1 MESIAPPYTH
11 QPVGAVYRADAG
23 AHQGVTFTL
32 WAPLAQSA
40 RVLINEET
48 TVDLEAQPF
57 GYWSTHMPE
66 AKPGDLYYFR
76 IDDQEPRPDPASLA
90 QPSGVHGP
98 SEVIDLHGF
107 RWQDDGWSGLPLSE
121 MIIYELHVGTF
132 TPEGTFMA
140 IIDRLDYFT
149 ELGVNA
155 LEIMPVAQF
164 PGERNWGYDGVY
176 PYAAQHS
183 YGGALGM
190 MQLVDACHQRGIAVI
205 LDVVY
210 NHLGPEGNYLPV
222 YGPYLTDKHH
232 TPWGK
237 AINMD
242 DAHCDGVRH
251 YFLQNARQWLA
262 DFHIDG
268 LRLDA
273 VHAIKDTS
281 ARHFLADLSAQ
292 TDELTQQTGRTYVL
306 IGECDLNDVRYL
318 SPRERNGFGLTGQW
332 IDEFHHSL
340 HAFITGERDGYY
352 EDFGT
357 FAHVLKAFQDSYVY
371 DGQYSK
377 HRQRVFGNSAE
388 AHPYDQFVVF
398 TQNHDQV
405 GNRMVG
411 DRLTGSESFDTLKL
425 LAGAA
430 ILSPSVP
437 MLFMG
442 EEYGEKNP
450 FQYFVSHTDPALVK
464 AVREGRSREFAYFQR
479 EGLTV
484 PDPQSEE
491 TFQRSKLSWKY
502 QEGDAA
508 TLFRFYKTLID
519 LRKTL
524 PALQTT
530 HRRTVTIDSP
540 QDNVLLMG
548 RALEPDASPQVY
560 VAFNFGETDVTL
572 PSFTDAQTEQRLDS
586 TEEEWQGEDAS
597 EEKEENRAPSPDAST
612 SRLRAR
618 SFRVFQVTN

>member
-1 MESIAPPYTH
+1 MELTYTH
-11 QPVGAVYRADAG
+11 QPVGAIYQADAG
-23 AHQGVTFTL
+23 AHPGVTFTL
-32 WAPLAQSA
+32 WAPLAESA
-40 RVLINEET
+40 RVLINKET
-48 TVDLEAQPF
+48 TVALEAKPF
-57 GYWSTHMPE
+57 GYWSAHVPD
-66 AKPGDLYYFR
+66 AKPGDLYYYQ

-98 SEVIDLHGF
+98 SEVIDTHGF
-107 RWQDDGWSGLPLSE
+107 RWQDDGWQGLPLSE

-140 IIDRLDYFT
+140 IIDKLDYFT

-183 YGGALGM
+183 YGGALGL
-190 MQLVDACHQRGIAVI
+190 MQLVNACHQRGIAVI

-210 NHLGPEGNYLPV
+210 NHLGPEGNYLPT

-232 TPWGK
+232 TPWGL

-242 DAHCDGVRH
+242 DAYCDGVRH

-262 DFHIDG
+262 DFRIDG

-281 ARHFLADLSAQ
+281 ARHFLADLSEQ
-292 TDELTQQTGRTYVL
+292 TDALSEQTERTYVL

-318 SPRERNGFGLTGQW
+318 SPRERGGFGLTGQW

-340 HAFITGERDGYY
+340 HAFITGEQDGYY

-357 FAHVLKAFQDSYVY
+357 FDHVLKAFRDSYVY

-377 HRQRVFGNSAE
+377 HRQRAFGNSA
-388 AHPYDQFVVF
+388 ADHPYDQFVVF

-411 DRLTGSESFDTLKL
+411 DRLTTTESFDTLKL

-464 AVREGRSREFAYFQR
+464 AVREGRTREFAYFQR
-479 EGLTV
+479 EGLSV
-484 PDPQSEE
+484 PDPQAEE
-491 TFQRSKLSWKY
+491 TFRNSTLSWSY
-502 QEGDAA
+502 QEGEGA
-508 TLFRFYKTLID
+508 TLLRFYKKLIE
-519 LRKTL
+519 LRQTL
-524 PALQTT
+524 PGLQTT
-530 HRRTVTIDSP
+530 DRRSVTITSP
-540 QDNVLLMG
+540 QPNVLLMG
-548 RALEPDASPQVY
+548 RAPEPDAAPQTY
-560 VAFNFGETDVTL
+560 VAFNFGETDLTL
-572 PSFTDAQTEQRLDS
+572 PPFTDKALIGELNSTDGTWRGEAASAATEASL
-586 TEEEWQGEDAS
+586 S
-597 EEKEENRAPSPDAST
+597 EETDLQLKG
-612 SRLRAR
+612 R
-618 SFRVFQVTN
+618 SFRAFRVAE

>member
-1 MESIAPPYTH
+1 MEPIAPVYTH

-32 WAPLAQSA
+32 WAPLAESA
-40 RVLINEET
+40 KVLINEET

-57 GYWSTHMPE
+57 GYWSAPVSD
-66 AKPGDLYYFR
+66 AKPGDLYYFQ
-76 IDDQEPRPDPASLA
+76 IDDQEPRPDPASRA

-132 TPEGTFMA
+132 TPAGTFTA
-140 IIDRLDYFT
+140 IIDRLDYFA

-183 YGGALGM
+183 YGGALGL
-190 MQLVDACHQRGIAVI
+190 MQLVDACHQKGIAVI

-210 NHLGPEGNYLPV
+210 NHLGPEGNYLPI

-232 TPWGK
+232 TPWGM

-251 YFLQNARQWLA
+251 YFLQNAQQWLA

-273 VHAIKDTS
+273 VHAIKDNS

-292 TDELTQQTGRTYVL
+292 TNELSQQTGRTYVL
-306 IGECDLNDVRYL
+306 IGECDLNDVRYI

-352 EDFGT
+352 VDFGT
-357 FAHVLKAFQDSYVY
+357 FGHILKAFRDSYVY
-371 DGQYSK
+371 DGIYSEY
-377 HRQRVFGNSAE
+377 RERVFGNSAE

-405 GNRMVG
+405 GNRMMG

-430 ILSPSVP
+430 LLSPSVP

-484 PDPQSEE
+484 PDPQSED
-491 TFQRSKLSWKY
+491 TFQHSKLSWKY

-530 HRRTVTIDSP
+530 HRRMVTIASP
-540 QDNVLLMG
+540 QDHVLLMG
-548 RALEPDASPQVY
+548 LALEPNASPQVY

-572 PSFTDAQTEQRLDS
+572 SPFTDDQTEKLLDS
-586 TEEEWQGEDAS
+586 ADQEWQGEDAS
-597 EEKEENRAPSPDAST
+597 EEKEENRAPATGAST
-612 SRLRAR
+612 SPLRAR